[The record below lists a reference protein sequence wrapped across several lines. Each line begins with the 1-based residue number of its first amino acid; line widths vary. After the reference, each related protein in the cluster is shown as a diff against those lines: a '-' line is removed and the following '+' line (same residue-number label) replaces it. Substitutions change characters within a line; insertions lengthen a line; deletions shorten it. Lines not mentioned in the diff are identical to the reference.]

1 MAIITG
7 TLIEKVRTFMIIFCR
22 ILHRVSNVLE
32 KSCRKNQN
40 THFKVKNSSESCVIY
55 GIV

>member
-1 MAIITG
+1 MTIITG
-7 TLIEKVRTFMIIFCR
+7 TLSKKVRIFMIIFCR
-22 ILHRVSNVLE
+22 IFHRIINVSE

-40 THFKVKNSSESCVIY
+40 MHFRFKNSSASCVIF